1 MNHVRKPVVAGAFYP
16 GSRAS
21 LSDELSRLFGEST
34 IIAKGSLTSP
44 CGLIAPHAGYPFSG
58 PVAATGYS
66 HLASLGKPQWAIIL
80 GANHTG
86 MGAPISIMPS
96 GVWRTP
102 LGDTPIDSDLANRLI
117 SGEIE
122 VSPAA
127 FAHEHSIEVQ
137 LPFLQFLFRSTIPFV
152 PICVM
157 LPPLS
162 ELVQAG
168 KKIAEAIQGKEGV
181 VIASSDFTHYQ
192 SHEIATQLDQEAI
205 DRILALDSE
214 GFYHLLVEKRLSI
227 CGGGAII
234 ILMTIAKKLN
244 VNTARLL
251 SYSTSGDVTGDRSSV
266 VGYASI
272 CFSGSI
278 DD

>member
-1 MNHVRKPVVAGAFYP
+1 MNHVRQPVAAGAFYP
-16 GSRAS
+16 GHHAS
-21 LSDELSRLFGEST
+21 LSNELSRLFGKST
-34 IIAKGSLTSP
+34 VAVKGNLTSP

-58 PVAATGYS
+58 PVATTGYS
-66 HLASLGKPQWAIIL
+66 HLASLGNPQWAIIL

-86 MGAPISIMPS
+86 MGAPISIMPN

-102 LGDTPIDSDLANRLI
+102 LGDTPIDGGLASQLI
-117 SGEIE
+117 SKEIE
-122 VSPAA
+122 VSPQA
-127 FAHEHSIEVQ
+127 FSHEHSIEVQ
-137 LPFLQFLFRSTIPFV
+137 LPFLQFLFGSAIPFV

-157 LPPLS
+157 LPPFS
-162 ELVQAG
+162 ELVHAG
-168 KKIAEAIQGKEGV
+168 EKIAEAIQGKEGV

-192 SHEIATQLDQEAI
+192 PHKTATQLDRQAI

-214 GFYHLLVEKRLSI
+214 GFYRLLVEEHLSI
-227 CGGGAII
+227 CGGGAIV
-234 ILMTIAKKLN
+234 ILMTVARILN
-244 VNTARLL
+244 LGTAHLL
-251 SYSTSGDVTGDRSSV
+251 SYSTSGDVTGDLSSV